1 MIKKMRMK
9 NLLRVNTQ
17 NVNIKNIKKWFKELK
32 TRFNA
37 DERELE
43 KKKQKINR
51 WIGDGMSKRERNE
64 NSLV

>member
-1 MIKKMRMK
+1 MRMK

-37 DERELE
+37 DEVELE
-43 KKKQKINR
+43 KKKKTLI
-51 WIGDGMSKRERNE
+51 DGSEMA
-64 NSLV
+64 